1 MKAHIQSYSSGH
13 LVEKYVFATMLA
25 QENGKTLHCHLG
37 GRMEVKIIRLGQ
49 GGMVQADQNVSN
61 FLLRSQAKKQM
72 P

>member
-13 LVEKYVFATMLA
+13 LVEKYLFAMILA

-37 GRMEVKIIRLGQ
+37 GRMEGKIIRLGE
-49 GGMVQADQNVSN
+49 GGMVQVDQNVSKN
-61 FLLRSQAKKQM
+61 LLRSQAEKQM